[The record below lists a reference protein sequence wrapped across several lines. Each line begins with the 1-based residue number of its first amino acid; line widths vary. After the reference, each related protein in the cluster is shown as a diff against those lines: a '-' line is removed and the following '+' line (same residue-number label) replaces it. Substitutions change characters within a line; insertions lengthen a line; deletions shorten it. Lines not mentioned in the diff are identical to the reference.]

1 MQFFLELGIE
11 AILFKK
17 ALSYQTTIIV
27 VVVNIFY
34 WDENLP
40 RLKTGVLSTAI
51 KTTVEVHKNK
61 EKVNESKKEHPW

>member
-27 VVVNIFY
+27 VVVKH
-34 WDENLP
+34 LLL
-40 RLKTGVLSTAI
+40 R
-51 KTTVEVHKNK
+51 
-61 EKVNESKKEHPW
+61 